1 MPDFLTNKK
10 NPCADSVR
18 HPTLLSYKQT
28 PHNMTNKLTENEKRE
43 CEEMLKVKEQAIA
56 NTQIIKDKIELIKD
70 SVAA

>member
-1 MPDFLTNKK
+1 
-10 NPCADSVR
+10 
-18 HPTLLSYKQT
+18 
-28 PHNMTNKLTENEKRE
+28 MTNKLTENEKRE